1 LLDGPA
7 AGITTKITCGMP
19 ECRECGAALRRTHRT
34 ALQKVIFRETFKC
47 PRCLRRDKLLY
58 LILEGPSRWFQ
69 SARSFYLSRY
79 TSCIRCGNV
88 DVRRVAKLDLV
99 GSQSKHV
106 WSLLFRLAGA
116 PLNKC
121 DACRLQYYDWRV
133 PRRIKHTS

>member
-1 LLDGPA
+1 MPA
-7 AGITTKITCGMP
+7 MSQAGQI
-19 ECRECGAALRRTHRT
+19 
-34 ALQKVIFRETFKC
+34 
-47 PRCLRRDKLLY
+47 LY
-58 LILEGPSRWFQ
+58 LILEGPSCWFQ

-88 DVRRVAKLDLV
+88 DVRRVATLDLV
-99 GSQSKHV
+99 DSRSKHI